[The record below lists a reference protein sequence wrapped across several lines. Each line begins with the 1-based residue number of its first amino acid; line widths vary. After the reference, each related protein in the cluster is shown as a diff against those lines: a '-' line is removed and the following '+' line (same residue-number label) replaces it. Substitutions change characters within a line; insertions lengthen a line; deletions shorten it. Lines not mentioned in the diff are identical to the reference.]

1 MRELL
6 QMACVGGIALCGAL
20 SLFPFRFKR
29 KWKSWNLYLPVAGIT
44 LYAMYEALL
53 PAEVDVG
60 GAMHVIVP
68 LLLFLMLNS
77 MAKVVVLRVLLDR
90 AGGSRR
96 RLRHL
101 PQRRLQLAA
110 GVLIAA
116 GCAVWF
122 WATKS

>member
-1 MRELL
+1 
-6 QMACVGGIALCGAL
+6 MACVGGMALCGAL
-20 SLFPFRFKR
+20 SLWPFRFVR
-29 KWKSWNLYLPVAGIT
+29 KWKSWNLYLPVVGIT
-44 LYAMYEALL
+44 LYAIYEALL

-60 GAMHVIVP
+60 GAMHFIVP

-110 GVLIAA
+110 GLLIAA
-116 GCAVWF
+116 GCAGWF
-122 WATKS
+122 WATNS

>member
-20 SLFPFRFKR
+20 SLFPFRFKW

-44 LYAMYEALL
+44 LYAIYEVLL
-53 PAEVDVG
+53 PAEMDVG
-60 GAMHVIVP
+60 AAMSVIVP
-68 LLLFLMLNS
+68 LLLFLVLNS
-77 MAKVVVLRVLLDR
+77 MAKVIVLRVLLDR

-110 GVLIAA
+110 ALLIAA

-122 WATKS
+122 WATKP